1 MSQVKPEKKAPLS
14 TKTLTWIA
22 LWTVY
27 IIWGSTYFA
36 IAYVIE
42 TMPPL
47 LSMGIRFFLAGALLT
62 LFIVAQSGI
71 AEMKIP
77 KEQVRT
83 SAVMGFVL
91 LGFGLGNVAVAEEHV
106 PSGIVAL
113 IIAALPLWIAIFRSI
128 SGERLALQNWVGLII
143 GFLGVA
149 LLLKPGSVQAVSGE
163 SSGTVIFFMIMV
175 LLGNIGWALGTYLAP
190 RFPLPKN
197 ALVFTAIE
205 MLAGGV
211 SLTIAGFIKG
221 ESLAD
226 FWDASTWSWLWFGY
240 LVFFGSI
247 LAYSAY
253 LWLVSNAP
261 VGLTATYAYVNP
273 IIAVSLGAVFLDE
286 VITMNYAIGGAIIV
300 LGVLIV
306 VSGENRKQRKLKG

>member
-1 MSQVKPEKKAPLS
+1 MPQISKPS
-14 TKTLTWIA
+14 LTWIS

-47 LSMGIRFFLAGALLT
+47 LGMGIRFFIAGVLLS
-62 LFIVAQSGI
+62 LLIMINSGWK
-71 AEMKIP
+71 EFRIP
-77 KEQVRT
+77 AVEIRT

-91 LGFGLGNVAVAEEHV
+91 LGFGLGNVALAEEHV

-113 IIAALPLWIAIFRSI
+113 IIAALPLWIAIFRTI
-128 SGERLALQNWVGLII
+128 DGQRPTALSWIGLIT

-149 LLLKPGSVQAVSGE
+149 LLLKPGSVKSVNGE
-163 SSGTVIFFMIMV
+163 DSTTVLFFMFMV

-190 RFPLPKN
+190 RYPLPKN

-211 SLTIAGFIKG
+211 SLTIAGLVKG
-221 ESLAD
+221 ESLGD
-226 FWDASTWSWLWFGY
+226 FLDASNWSWIWFWY
-240 LVFFGSI
+240 LVIFGSI
-247 LAYSAY
+247 IAYSAY

-273 IIAVSLGAVFLDE
+273 IIAVTLGAVFLDE
-286 VITMNYAIGGAIIV
+286 VITVNYAVGGSIIV

-306 VSGENRKQRKLKG
+306 VTSESKIRIRTKVE